1 MKIRQLG
8 DHFLADTR
16 TDRWT

>member
-8 DHFLADTR
+8 DHFLADRR
-16 TDRWT
+16 TVRET